1 MMDKDDELSGKI
13 ATFQRLVDEGLAS
26 GPGSKSK
33 EALFEEARI
42 RLETQKRP

>member
-1 MMDKDDELSGKI
+1 MMDKDEDRSAKI
-13 ATFQRLVDEGLAS
+13 AAFQRLVDEGLAS

-42 RLETQKRP
+42 RLETQKRS